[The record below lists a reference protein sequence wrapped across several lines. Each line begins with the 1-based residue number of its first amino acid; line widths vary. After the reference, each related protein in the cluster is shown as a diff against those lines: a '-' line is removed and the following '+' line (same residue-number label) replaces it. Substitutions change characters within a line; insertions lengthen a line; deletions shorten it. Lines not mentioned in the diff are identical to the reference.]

1 MLYRNY
7 ENLYTTLFVKS
18 LENICEVYDVFDYYS
33 FGNVFMNTLKQ
44 HGCMKRRINQNQ
56 YEPEDN
62 PLRKLVMKRSTLEKI
77 YCNNITS
84 HSSKVCGKQRSYW
97 SRLLVYQ
104 FGHYICYRE
113 KKSNSGKPNTMFY
126 RGKKNFYQNVPY

>member
-1 MLYRNY
+1 MLNRNY

-56 YEPEDN
+56 YEPVDN
-62 PLRKLVMKRSTLEKI
+62 PLRKLVMKRPILEKI